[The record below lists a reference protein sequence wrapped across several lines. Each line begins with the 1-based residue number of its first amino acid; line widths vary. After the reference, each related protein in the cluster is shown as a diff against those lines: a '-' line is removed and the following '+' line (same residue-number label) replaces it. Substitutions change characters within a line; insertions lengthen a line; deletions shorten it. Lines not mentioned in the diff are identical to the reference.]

1 MTVEVLDKDD
11 YQKKKKKFYILN
23 LMWNYSSA
31 LNNITFSVMLKMFYV
46 EITLKYSF
54 EVGLEMA

>member
-1 MTVEVLDKDD
+1 MIVEVLDKDD